1 MIILLKNQKDVI
13 AYSLLLLLLLYGGDI
28 EFKDNNV
35 YVLYISL
42 SIYLPLY

>member
-13 AYSLLLLLLLYGGDI
+13 AYSLLLLLYGGDI

-35 YVLYISL
+35 YVLYIFL

>member
-13 AYSLLLLLLLYGGDI
+13 AYSLLLLLLYGGDI